1 MDGMVVAHCD
11 WGKDPKKR
19 WMAVASRPAGGH
31 FTAAATAMV
40 GSTATLL
47 DRLRVIAGPRPVLIG
62 FDFPIGVPK
71 AYADAAGIASFPDFL
86 KFLAAS
92 AAPMFFEPAV
102 EIGDISADRPFYPQR
117 SKGSKRQHLVDAL
130 GLDGWDELFRICER
144 GTEDRS
150 PASPLFWLVGAQ
162 QVGRAAIAG
171 WRDLIAPSLA
181 REDVRLWPFD
191 GDIDALAVE
200 GQTVLLETY
209 PADFYRQLGAVPG
222 PGGKR
227 AQHGRAPACGALRA
241 AVARL
246 EVQLTEDGEAELDD
260 AFGDR
265 PDGEDRFDAFVGLV
279 GMLNVLLGGRQPGP
293 PAEAFDDATTVEGW
307 ILGQTTI
314 RNSGESAVPTASASR
329 LVDLLRRRNAI
340 DHEIARLIGRPAL
353 LGHIGEFI
361 AAELFDIALQTH
373 ANAPGSDGIFRSG
386 PLAGRTVNVKFYGRR
401 DGLLDIPE
409 APVDHLLV
417 LTGPPTTSPA
427 KDSRPV
433 VVDEVFVFDTDEL
446 VATLRDRG
454 VAVGTASSLRRDDWR
469 RAQAWPDGPR
479 SVQLPL
485 SEAQMLRLLSLG
497 QG

>member
-11 WGKDPKKR
+11 WGKAPKKR
-19 WMAVASRPAGGH
+19 WMAVASRPAGGD
-31 FTAAATAMV
+31 FTVAATVLV

-47 DRLRVIAGPRPVLIG
+47 DRLNGIAGPHPILIG
-62 FDFPIGVPK
+62 FDFPIGIPK
-71 AYADAAGIASFPDFL
+71 AYADAAGIASFPAFL
-86 KFLAAS
+86 RLLAGS
-92 AAPMFFEPAV
+92 AAPMFFEPAA
-102 EIGDISADRPFYPQR
+102 EIGDISIDRPFYPQR

-144 GTEDRS
+144 GTEERS

-162 QVGRAAIAG
+162 QVGRAAITG
-171 WRDLIAPSLA
+171 WRELIAPALA

-200 GQTVLLETY
+200 GQTVLVETY

-227 AQHGRAPACGALRA
+227 AQHGRAPACEALRA
-241 AVARL
+241 AVMRL
-246 EVQLTEDGEAELDD
+246 EVQLNEEAEAELDS

-265 PDGEDRFDAFVGLV
+265 SDGEDRFDAFVGLV

-293 PAEAFDDATTVEGW
+293 PADAFDAATTVEGW
-307 ILGQTTI
+307 ILGQTTV
-314 RNSGESAVPTASASR
+314 RNSGEPAVAAPVPR

-340 DHEIARLIGRPAL
+340 DHEIAQLIGRPAL
-353 LGHIGEFI
+353 PGHIGEFI
-361 AAELFDIALQTH
+361 AAELFDIELHPH
-373 ANAPGSDGIFRSG
+373 ANARGSDGIFRSG

-417 LTGPPTTSPA
+417 LTGAPATSPSR
-427 KDSRPV
+427 DSRPV
-433 VVDEVFVFDTDEL
+433 VLNEVFFFDTDEL

-469 RAQAWPDGPR
+469 LAQAWPDGPR

-485 SEAQMLRLLSLG
+485 SEAQMMQLVSLR
-497 QG
+497 QA